1 MKTFR
6 QFREETMEI
15 PVIPHKP
22 NILQKSFSGVKNFLK
37 GFKPKPPPDN
47 STFQLEPS
55 KKFYDINKAA
65 QQSTKRDYPSWWKQ
79 KGPAGTQWYG
89 NPKERRDLTNDK
101 QGKSAVNSPKGVYP
115 KG

>member
-1 MKTFR
+1 MKTFQ

-15 PVIPHKP
+15 PVIPYKP
-22 NILQKSFSGVKNFLK
+22 NIVQKGISGFKNFLK
-37 GFKPKPPPDN
+37 RFKPKPPPDN

-55 KKFYDINKAA
+55 KRFYDINKSA
-65 QQSTKRDYPSWWKQ
+65 QQSTKRDYPGWWKE

-101 QGKSAVNSPKGVYP
+101 
-115 KG
+115 